1 MGDKKD
7 HEVRAIENEHK
18 ESKKE
23 SKVSEGTGEENEID
37 WENDFAAMM
46 SENFG
51 GEAIDFV

>member
-1 MGDKKD
+1 LGDKKD